1 MAWTEMQKKA
11 IYTRGQNIIVSA
23 GAGSGKTAV
32 LSERILEYC
41 LQGNDIRRVLVLTFT
56 NAAAQEMKERIRS
69 KLLEHHLDEAA
80 SLIDSAFITTF
91 DAYSLALVK
100 KYYFHLGVDKNIK
113 ILDQSLLELKKR
125 ELLDQIF
132 MELYQAH
139 SPEFYR
145 LLKKY
150 AKQNDENIKNI
161 VLSLAQ
167 KLELIVDE
175 HVFVREYEK
184 EYYSPQFLDFLLKE
198 YETLALSK
206 ASVLKEKLEQLALLA
221 GGDPESL
228 KLSEEV
234 TALVS
239 QFDCT
244 SYDEMTTILQMM
256 SLPRVNSKADES
268 VKIEKTKC
276 ADLWKEVKTSYFS
289 KYIHL
294 EEAREEL
301 YSIQED
307 VLYLLKLSLRLLN
320 ELLAYK
326 YEIMAFDYIDIA
338 KLAIRLVK
346 ENEAVHQE
354 LQLSYQEILID
365 EYQDTSDLQEAFISA
380 ISNHNCYMVGD
391 IKQSIYRFRNANPYI
406 FKSKYE
412 RYAQNDGG
420 LKIDLVDNFR
430 SRREV
435 LDDINSIFS
444 FLMTNEQGDA
454 NYSYEHQMRYG
465 QKKYEELLQDT
476 SYTMEVL
483 GYELPDGYTEE
494 EVEAFLCGY
503 QIKKLMSSHLKCL
516 KKDTFKEVCYS
527 DIAILIDKTKSFVT
541 FKKVFE
547 YLGIPL
553 SIEADLDLKDSILPK
568 LMANILILIT
578 GQMNQCFDKTYDHA
592 LASIARSFLFSYDED
607 TVYRMVCKKE
617 KNELQEIVASLAS
630 KASSISMD
638 ELFYEITEYFHI
650 YEKLPTIGDVNNSC
664 VVLEYIHSLF
674 ETMKHTGMSVVEAS
688 SYFAKLFEQGIALKY
703 KLAGTSSNSVH
714 IMTIH
719 KSKGLEFPYC
729 FFPMLGSSFNKKDLK
744 DTFGL
749 SRTYGVYIPYADE
762 TSSNTIV
769 KALAAEEIRKADLS
783 EKIRLLYVALTRA
796 REKFYLISNQKE
808 YREGST
814 VSSFNQMLQSLHF
827 VKEQTK
833 LISCEE
839 IGLSKQYR
847 YNKLSVSKFEGAPIS
862 YQEEAYESEAIVKQN
877 ISKEL
882 KQITDHKLKTAIQ
895 LGQSFHEC
903 LEILDFKNPEIDAL
917 PVDSFIKAT
926 LTKLLK
932 TEVFNNMAEA
942 KTYHEHEFYFEDEGE
957 NYHGIIDLFAEY
969 QDHIDIIDYKLASVD
984 SEEYIR
990 QLSIYKAYIS
1000 SKSKKPV
1007 YCYLLS
1013 ILNQEVRRVL

>member
-184 EYYSPQFLDFLLKE
+184 EYYSSQFLDFLLKE

-221 GGDPESL
+221 GGDLESL

-244 SYDEMTTILQMM
+244 SYDEMATILQMM

-527 DIAILIDKTKSFVT
+527 DIAILIDKTKNFVT

-827 VKEQTK
+827 VRKQTK

-847 YNKLSVSKFEGAPIS
+847 YSKLSVSEFEGAPIS

-917 PVDSFIKAT
+917 PVDSFIKET

-942 KTYHEHEFYFEDEGE
+942 KTYHEHEFYFEAEGE
-957 NYHGIIDLFAEY
+957 SYHGIIDLFAEY
-969 QDHIDIIDYKLASVD
+969 QNHIDIIDYKLASVD

>member
-1 MAWTEMQKKA
+1 
-11 IYTRGQNIIVSA
+11 
-23 GAGSGKTAV
+23 
-32 LSERILEYC
+32 
-41 LQGNDIRRVLVLTFT
+41 
-56 NAAAQEMKERIRS
+56 
-69 KLLEHHLDEAA
+69 
-80 SLIDSAFITTF
+80 
-91 DAYSLALVK
+91 
-100 KYYFHLGVDKNIK
+100 
-113 ILDQSLLELKKR
+113 
-125 ELLDQIF
+125 
-132 MELYQAH
+132 
-139 SPEFYR
+139 
-145 LLKKY
+145 
-150 AKQNDENIKNI
+150 
-161 VLSLAQ
+161 
-167 KLELIVDE
+167 
-175 HVFVREYEK
+175 
-184 EYYSPQFLDFLLKE
+184 
-198 YETLALSK
+198 
-206 ASVLKEKLEQLALLA
+206 
-221 GGDPESL
+221 
-228 KLSEEV
+228 
-234 TALVS
+234 
-239 QFDCT
+239 
-244 SYDEMTTILQMM
+244 
-256 SLPRVNSKADES
+256 
-268 VKIEKTKC
+268 
-276 ADLWKEVKTSYFS
+276 
-289 KYIHL
+289 
-294 EEAREEL
+294 
-301 YSIQED
+301 
-307 VLYLLKLSLRLLN
+307 
-320 ELLAYK
+320 
-326 YEIMAFDYIDIA
+326 
-338 KLAIRLVK
+338 
-346 ENEAVHQE
+346 
-354 LQLSYQEILID
+354 
-365 EYQDTSDLQEAFISA
+365 
-380 ISNHNCYMVGD
+380 
-391 IKQSIYRFRNANPYI
+391 
-406 FKSKYE
+406 
-412 RYAQNDGG
+412 
-420 LKIDLVDNFR
+420 
-430 SRREV
+430 
-435 LDDINSIFS
+435 
-444 FLMTNEQGDA
+444 MTNEQGDA

>member
-1 MAWTEMQKKA
+1 M
-11 IYTRGQNIIVSA
+11 
-23 GAGSGKTAV
+23 
-32 LSERILEYC
+32 L
-41 LQGNDIRRVLVLTFT
+41 F
-56 NAAAQEMKERIRS
+56 RS
-69 KLLEHHLDEAA
+69 
-80 SLIDSAFITTF
+80 
-91 DAYSLALVK
+91 
-100 KYYFHLGVDKNIK
+100 
-113 ILDQSLLELKKR
+113 
-125 ELLDQIF
+125 
-132 MELYQAH
+132 
-139 SPEFYR
+139 
-145 LLKKY
+145 KKY

-184 EYYSPQFLDFLLKE
+184 EYYSSQFLDFLLKE

-206 ASVLKEKLEQLALLA
+206 AFILKEKLEQLALLA

-412 RYAQNDGG
+412 RYAQDDGG

-503 QIKKLMSSHLKCL
+503 QIKKLMSSHL
-516 KKDTFKEVCYS
+516 
-527 DIAILIDKTKSFVT
+527 
-541 FKKVFE
+541 
-547 YLGIPL
+547 
-553 SIEADLDLKDSILPK
+553 
-568 LMANILILIT
+568 N
-578 GQMNQCFDKTYDHA
+578 
-592 LASIARSFLFSYDED
+592 
-607 TVYRMVCKKE
+607 
-617 KNELQEIVASLAS
+617 
-630 KASSISMD
+630 
-638 ELFYEITEYFHI
+638 
-650 YEKLPTIGDVNNSC
+650 
-664 VVLEYIHSLF
+664 
-674 ETMKHTGMSVVEAS
+674 
-688 SYFAKLFEQGIALKY
+688 
-703 KLAGTSSNSVH
+703 
-714 IMTIH
+714 
-719 KSKGLEFPYC
+719 
-729 FFPMLGSSFNKKDLK
+729 
-744 DTFGL
+744 
-749 SRTYGVYIPYADE
+749 
-762 TSSNTIV
+762 
-769 KALAAEEIRKADLS
+769 
-783 EKIRLLYVALTRA
+783 
-796 REKFYLISNQKE
+796 
-808 YREGST
+808 
-814 VSSFNQMLQSLHF
+814 
-827 VKEQTK
+827 
-833 LISCEE
+833 
-839 IGLSKQYR
+839 
-847 YNKLSVSKFEGAPIS
+847 
-862 YQEEAYESEAIVKQN
+862 
-877 ISKEL
+877 
-882 KQITDHKLKTAIQ
+882 
-895 LGQSFHEC
+895 
-903 LEILDFKNPEIDAL
+903 
-917 PVDSFIKAT
+917 
-926 LTKLLK
+926 
-932 TEVFNNMAEA
+932 
-942 KTYHEHEFYFEDEGE
+942 
-957 NYHGIIDLFAEY
+957 
-969 QDHIDIIDYKLASVD
+969 
-984 SEEYIR
+984 
-990 QLSIYKAYIS
+990 
-1000 SKSKKPV
+1000 
-1007 YCYLLS
+1007 
-1013 ILNQEVRRVL
+1013 